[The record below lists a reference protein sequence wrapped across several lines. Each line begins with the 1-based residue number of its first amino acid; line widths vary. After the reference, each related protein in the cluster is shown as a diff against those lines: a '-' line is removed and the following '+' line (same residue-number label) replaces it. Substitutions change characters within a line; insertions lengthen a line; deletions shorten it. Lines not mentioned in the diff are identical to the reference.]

1 MAVGDRVD
9 PYLSFHFLVEIEG
22 LVSAGFTRVKG
33 ISREVKF
40 ESYREGG
47 VNEYEHKL
55 VTQVSYPVVILERGL
70 VLDDLWKWVLA
81 VADGE
86 VTRKTIWIR
95 LQNEANVPTWAWQVE
110 HALPVKWTASDLDAQ
125 ASSVVMESLELAH
138 HGLRKAT

>member
-1 MAVGDRVD
+1 MNRVD
-9 PYLSFHFLVEIEG
+9 PLRGFRFLVEIEG
-22 LVSAGFTRVKG
+22 ITSGGFSKIRG
-33 ISREVKF
+33 ISREVKH

-70 VLDDLWKWVLA
+70 ALDDLWKWALA

-86 VTRKTIWIR
+86 VQRKTIWIR
-95 LQNEANVPTWAWQVE
+95 LQNEANERTWAWQIE
-110 HALPVKWTASDLDAQ
+110 HALPVKWTSSDLDAGG
-125 ASSVVMESLELAH
+125 SPVVMESLELAH

>member
-1 MAVGDRVD
+1 MTRQD
-9 PYLSFHFLVEIEG
+9 PLRGFRFLLEIEG
-22 LVSAGFTRVKG
+22 ITSGGFTRVKG
-33 ISREVKF
+33 LSREVKH

-55 VTQVSYPVVILERGL
+55 ITQVSYPVVVLERGL
-70 VLDDLWKWVLA
+70 ALDDLWKWALA

-86 VTRKTIWIR
+86 VKRRTIWIR
-95 LQNEANVPTWAWQVE
+95 LQNEANEKMWAWQIE

-125 ASSVVMESLELAH
+125 SSPVVMESLELAH